1 MDMGADSAATA
12 QPADEPFPGHWRQQQ
27 ETSAVGP
34 PTAVPTRLQQR
45 QNDPQ
50 KTLQPSLHLEFEI
63 FYRSFVKN
71 LVGFLI
77 WQGAR
82 LADAAEI
89 AQETLQR
96 AFRSWPTIDH
106 PEAWCRRVA
115 SREYARRI
123 ATVNET
129 PGRELAGG
137 PLLPAS
143 PSQTS
148 AWEERQ
154 EVLRLLALL
163 PWRQRQVMA
172 WTFDGYEPTEIA
184 DELGISA
191 EAVRSNLYKARK
203 TLAEYLRCER
213 ETLT

>member
-1 MDMGADSAATA
+1 MGTDGAATA
-12 QPADEPFPGHWRQQQ
+12 RPADESFPRHRTQPQ
-27 ETSAVGP
+27 ETNAGVEP
-34 PTAVPTRLQQR
+34 PTAAPTRLR
-45 QNDPQ
+45 QGPNDPQ
-50 KTLQPSLHLEFEI
+50 ATLRSSLRVEFEI

-82 LADAAEI
+82 LADAADI

-96 AFRSWPTIDH
+96 AFRNWPTIDH

-123 ATVNET
+123 ATVNDT
-129 PGRELAGG
+129 PGRELTGG

-143 PSQTS
+143 PSQIS
-148 AWEERQ
+148 AWEEHQ

-203 TLAEYLRCER
+203 TLAEHFRRER